1 MRRSRRP
8 RGSAWGPDVD
18 VAIESRKPESVPDQ
32 PSLVRPYSLTSGRT
46 SPAVELALEALI
58 QAIPGTDDR
67 ARDLDNINAT
77 ILELCKESPSVAEIA
92 ARVGVPLGVARVLV
106 ADLVEAGHVQ
116 ILATLKDDS
125 SDAERR
131 ELIERVL
138 SGLREL

>member
-1 MRRSRRP
+1 M
-8 RGSAWGPDVD
+8 
-18 VAIESRKPESVPDQ
+18 ESRKPESVPDQ
-32 PSLVRPYSLTSGRT
+32 PSLVRPYSLTSGGRT
-46 SPAVELALEALI
+46 NPAVELALEALI

-77 ILELCKESPSVAEIA
+77 ILELCKESPPSVAEIA
-92 ARVGVPLGVARVLV
+92 ARVGVPIGVARVLV

>member
-1 MRRSRRP
+1 M
-8 RGSAWGPDVD
+8 
-18 VAIESRKPESVPDQ
+18 EERKPESPPAQ

-58 QAIPGTDDR
+58 QVLPGTDDR

-77 ILELCKESPSVAEIA
+77 IVALCRESPSVAEIA
-92 ARVGVPLGVARVLV
+92 ARVGVPIGVARVLV
-106 ADLVEAGHVQ
+106 ADLVEAGHVR

>member
-1 MRRSRRP
+1 M
-8 RGSAWGPDVD
+8 
-18 VAIESRKPESVPDQ
+18 EERKPESPPVQ

-58 QAIPGTDDR
+58 QVLPGTDDR

-77 ILELCKESPSVAEIA
+77 IVALCRESPSVAEIA
-92 ARVGVPLGVARVLV
+92 ARVGVPIGVARVLV
-106 ADLVEAGHVQ
+106 ADLVEAGHVR

>member
-1 MRRSRRP
+1 M
-8 RGSAWGPDVD
+8 
-18 VAIESRKPESVPDQ
+18 EERKPESPPAQ

-58 QAIPGTDDR
+58 QVLPGTDDR

-77 ILELCKESPSVAEIA
+77 IVALCRESPSVAEIA
-92 ARVGVPLGVARVLV
+92 ARVGVPIGVARVLV
-106 ADLVEAGHVQ
+106 ADLVEAGHVR
-116 ILATLKDDS
+116 ILATLKDDL

>member
-1 MRRSRRP
+1 M
-8 RGSAWGPDVD
+8 
-18 VAIESRKPESVPDQ
+18 
-32 PSLVRPYSLTSGRT
+32 
-46 SPAVELALEALI
+46 EALI

-67 ARDLDNINAT
+67 SRDLDNINAT

-92 ARVGVPLGVARVLV
+92 ARVGVPIGVARVLV

-138 SGLREL
+138 GGLREL

>member
-1 MRRSRRP
+1 M
-8 RGSAWGPDVD
+8 
-18 VAIESRKPESVPDQ
+18 ESRKPVSAPDQ
-32 PSLVRPYSLTSGRT
+32 PCLVRPYSLTSGRT

-67 ARDLDNINAT
+67 SRDLDNINAT

-92 ARVGVPLGVARVLV
+92 ARVGVPIGVARVLV

>member
-1 MRRSRRP
+1 M
-8 RGSAWGPDVD
+8 
-18 VAIESRKPESVPDQ
+18 ESRKPESVPDQ
-32 PSLVRPYSLTSGRT
+32 PSLVRPSSLTSGRT

-67 ARDLDNINAT
+67 SRDLDNINAT

-92 ARVGVPLGVARVLV
+92 ARVGVPIGVARVLV